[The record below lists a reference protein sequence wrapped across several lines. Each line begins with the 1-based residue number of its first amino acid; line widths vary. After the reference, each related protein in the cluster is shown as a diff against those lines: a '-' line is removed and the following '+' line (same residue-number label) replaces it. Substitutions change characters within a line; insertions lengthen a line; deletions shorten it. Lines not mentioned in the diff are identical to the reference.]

1 MRVITG
7 IARGRKLRSPD
18 GYDVRPT
25 TEVTK
30 EAMFSILQFELEGAR
45 VLDLF
50 AGSGQL
56 GIEALSRGAG
66 FCTFVDSAR
75 ASQELVRQMPMDY
88 LAFLQSTRESF
99 DIALLD
105 PPYAQGMLDQA
116 LPLLAEKM
124 SESGVIVCETD
135 KREEL
140 PAQAGTFEVYR
151 EYRYGKSKLTVYRR
165 RACDE

>member
-1 MRVITG
+1 M
-7 IARGRKLRSPD
+7 
-18 GYDVRPT
+18 
-25 TEVTK
+25 
-30 EAMFSILQFELEGAR
+30 
-45 VLDLF
+45 
-50 AGSGQL
+50 
-56 GIEALSRGAG
+56 
-66 FCTFVDSAR
+66 DSAR
-75 ASQELVRQMPMDY
+75 ASQELVRQNLTSTGLGANARVMPMDY

-99 DIALLD
+99 D

>member
-7 IARGRKLRSPD
+7 TARGRKLRSPD

-25 TEVTK
+25 TEITK
-30 EAMFSILQFELEGAR
+30 EALFSILQFELEGAR

-75 ASQELVRQMPMDY
+75 ASQDLVRQNLTSTGLGANARVMPMDY
-88 LAFLQSTRESF
+88 LAFLQSTRETF

-105 PPYAQGMLDQA
+105 PPDSGTVLFEGQGHDR
-116 LPLLAEKM
+116 
-124 SESGVIVCETD
+124 SGAAAPGGEDVRI
-135 KREEL
+135 
-140 PAQAGTFEVYR
+140 
-151 EYRYGKSKLTVYRR
+151 RR
-165 RACDE
+165 DRL

>member
-25 TEVTK
+25 TEITK
-30 EAMFSILQFELEGAR
+30 EALFSILQFE
-45 VLDLF
+45 LDLF

-75 ASQELVRQMPMDY
+75 ASQDLVRQNLTSTGLGANARVMPMDY
-88 LAFLQSTRESF
+88 LAFLQSTRETF

-105 PPYAQGMLDQA
+105 PPYAKGMIDQA

-124 SESGVIVCETD
+124 SD
-135 KREEL
+135 KKEEL
-140 PAQAGTFEVYR
+140 PAQAGPFGIYR

-165 RACDE
+165 RDSDE